1 MRTSCMLCQS
11 GLPAEAIQSQLP
23 AWHLDGNELPL
34 VTLTDGALVRPF
46 PGVYP
51 PMPRKAR

>member
-1 MRTSCMLCQS
+1 MLCQS